1 MVAADVWSRPIGRR
15 GPALHAV
22 PSNTHTDGRLFPA
35 ASKPPITY
43 SFPPAAVAA
52 DSSSAAGR
60 DASMRCVG
68 GGGVGDGEGD
78 WITGEG
84 LGDDGEGNGLA
95 ACSGPAQ
102 DATRNARRIAPFTT
116 PQ

>member
-1 MVAADVWSRPIGRR
+1 
-15 GPALHAV
+15 
-22 PSNTHTDGRLFPA
+22 
-35 ASKPPITY
+35 
-43 SFPPAAVAA
+43 
-52 DSSSAAGR
+52 
-60 DASMRCVG
+60 MRWDG

-78 WITGEG
+78 SITGEG
-84 LGDDGEGNGLA
+84 LGEDGDGDGVA